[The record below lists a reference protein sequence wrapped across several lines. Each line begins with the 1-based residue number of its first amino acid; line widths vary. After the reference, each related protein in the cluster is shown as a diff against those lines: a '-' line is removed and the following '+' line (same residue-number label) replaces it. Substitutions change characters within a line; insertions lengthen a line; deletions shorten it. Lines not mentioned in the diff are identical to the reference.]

1 MKQHN
6 DLYNL
11 ISFLRNEK
19 IELSTIQQEKL
30 KKYLDLVIAFSL
42 SHRVVSR
49 ADIDFIVN
57 KHFLSSFC
65 FVKQI
70 KKSITSND
78 HILDL
83 GSGAGFPG
91 ILLSIFFEDT
101 KVVLVDSVRKKT
113 LILKRIIKDLDLFC
127 EVVNMRIDDFKEQNL
142 KKFQFITARALASID
157 GLINLSSSFLNYGEL
172 HTIKGLDYKN
182 EYTNNNNYEIY
193 EKGFSQNWVNY
204 SGYLENKVYLIM
216 KSKNEK

>member
-6 DLYNL
+6 DLNNL
-11 ISFLRNEK
+11 IRFLYSEK
-19 IELSTIQQEKL
+19 IEISTKQQEKL

-78 HILDL
+78 NILDL

-101 KVVLVDSVRKKT
+101 RVVLVDSVRKKT
-113 LILKRIIKDLDLFC
+113 LILKKIIKDLGLFC
-127 EVVNMRIDDFKEQNL
+127 EVVNMRIDDFKDQNT
-142 KKFQFITARALASID
+142 KNFQFITARALASVD
-157 GLINLSSSFLNYGEL
+157 GLINLSSSFLKYGEL

-182 EYTNNNNYEIY
+182 EFTNNNNYEIY
-193 EKGFSQNWVNY
+193 EKRFSQNWVNY

-216 KSKNEK
+216 KRKNEK